1 MVELRWIAVFT
12 DGVCRAGRNL
22 PVKFAGQKKR
32 RLWAPFSSSLP
43 YYFILAAISSSF
55 FAEPGCYFEGANR
68 LFPEAGD

>member
-1 MVELRWIAVFT
+1 MPGGKKSTREIRWA
-12 DGVCRAGRNL
+12 
-22 PVKFAGQKKR
+22 KKR